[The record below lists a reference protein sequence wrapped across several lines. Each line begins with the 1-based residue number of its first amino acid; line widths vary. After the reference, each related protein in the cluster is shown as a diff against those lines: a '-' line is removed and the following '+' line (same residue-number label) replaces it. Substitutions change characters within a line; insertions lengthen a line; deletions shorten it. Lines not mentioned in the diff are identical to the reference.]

1 MSTNGFFTAIES
13 LDGVGKSTLVTNLE
27 RILGAI
33 RMSTPGALLRPHMDT
48 LLAPIAGD
56 QLARAILYASTVVQE
71 GQIACNFAAAG
82 KLVVMDRYWLS
93 TIAYARARGLATDLT
108 KLETSVP
115 RPDLTLLLTLDEDE
129 RVRRLDG
136 RGGATAA
143 DIETLDPAFRETVL
157 TEMLLP
163 HRVKAFNVVT
173 VDVTGISPAE
183 LAAKVAAIIV
193 ESWLRRSAA

>member
-1 MSTNGFFTAIES
+1 MKPDGYFVAIES
-13 LDGVGKSTLVTNLE
+13 LDAVGKSTLVANLE
-27 RILGAI
+27 RSLGAV

-56 QLARAILYASTVVQE
+56 QLARSILYASTVVRE
-71 GQIACNFAAAG
+71 GQLACHSAAAG
-82 KLVVMDRYWLS
+82 NLVVMDRYWLS

-108 KLETSVP
+108 ELEATVP
-115 RPDLTLLLTLDEDE
+115 RPGLTILLTLDERE
-129 RVRRLDG
+129 RERRLDG

-173 VDVTGISPAE
+173 VDVTGLTPAE

>member
-27 RILGAI
+27 RTLGAV

-56 QLARAILYASTVVQE
+56 QLARAILYASTVVRE
-71 GQIACNFAAAG
+71 GQLACNSAAAG
-82 KLVVMDRYWLS
+82 NLVVMDRYWLS

-108 KLETSVP
+108 ELEAKIP
-115 RPDLTLLLTLDEDE
+115 RPDLTLFLTLDEDE

-136 RGGATAA
+136 RGNATAA
-143 DIETLDPAFRETVL
+143 DIETLNPAFRKAVL

-163 HRVKAFNVVT
+163 HRATAFNVVT
-173 VDVTGISPAE
+173 VDVTGLSPAE

>member
-27 RILGAI
+27 RTLGAI

-48 LLAPIAGD
+48 LLAPIASD
-56 QLARAILYASTVVQE
+56 QLARAILYASTVVRE
-71 GQIACNFAAAG
+71 GQLACNSAAAG

-108 KLETSVP
+108 DLEAKIP

-129 RVRRLDG
+129 RVRRLVG
-136 RGGATAA
+136 RGDATAA
-143 DIETLDPAFRETVL
+143 DIETLDTAFRRTVL
-157 TEMLLP
+157 AEMLLP
-163 HRVKAFNVVT
+163 HRAKAFNVVT

-183 LAAKVAAIIV
+183 LTAKVAAIIV
-193 ESWLRRSAA
+193 ESWLRCSAA